1 MPVRA
6 LPRKTQTITAVE
18 VFITLAAFPLRAAD
32 YHVGEGQPYASI
44 GAVSWHTLVPGD
56 TVWIHWRATS
66 YREKWVIGLQGTQ
79 AAPISVRGVP
89 GPAGQLPV
97 IDGQN
102 ATTPA
107 PLNYWN
113 ENRSVIKLGGS
124 NTPNNTIAKWIVV
137 EGLDVRGAR
146 PPNTFTDDGGAVQT
160 YLNNA
165 AAIHVG
171 LGEHITI
178 RGCILRDCG
187 NGLFVSSAGT
197 DVSRD
202 ITIEGNY
209 IHSNGNSGSL
219 FEHNT
224 YTAAIGILYQYNRF
238 GPLLSGAGGN
248 NLKDRSAGLV
258 VRYNWIEG
266 GNRQLDLVDAEDST
280 LIRDDPAYHK
290 TDVYGNVLIEP
301 AGAGNR
307 QILHYGGDSG
317 TEPDYRKGDL
327 YFYHNTV
334 VSTRTDRTTLM
345 RLSTN
350 DEHCDARNNIV
361 YVTTPGTELEMI
373 DNTGV
378 LDLSRNW
385 MKPGWVDSFFGT
397 SGTVNDDGTSIETA
411 SPGFTNEAGQNF
423 GLTAGS
429 PCVNVAVALHP
440 AVLPGGAVIR
450 QYLKHQ
456 SSTARTMVGG
466 ASELGSFELQPAAC
480 AGDLDCDGDRDVA
493 DVPAFVLALL
503 DEVAYESAYVGCD
516 ALRADLNGDALQNG
530 KDISAFTN
538 AILSGICP

>member
-1 MPVRA
+1 MRVRP
-6 LPRKTQTITAVE
+6 LIRKAIIAAMV
-18 VFITLAAFPLRAAD
+18 VCSLAAYSLRAAD
-32 YHVGEGQPYASI
+32 YHVGDGQPYANI
-44 GAVSWHTLVPGD
+44 GAVAWHTLVPGD
-56 TVWIHWRATS
+56 TVWIHWRATP
-66 YREKWVIGLQGTQ
+66 YREKWVIGRQGTP

-113 ENRSVIKLGGS
+113 ENRSVIKIGGS

-137 EGLDVRGAR
+137 EGLDIRGAR
-146 PPNTFTDDGGAVQT
+146 PPNTFTNDSGAVET
-160 YLNNA
+160 YGLNA

-171 LGEHITI
+171 LGEDIII

-187 NGLFVSSAGT
+187 NGLFVTSFGS
-197 DVSRD
+197 DISRG
-202 ITIEGNY
+202 ITIEGNH

-238 GPLLSGAGGN
+238 GPLLSGASGN

-258 VRYNWIEG
+258 VRHNWIEG

-317 TEPDYRKGDL
+317 TEPDYRKGTL
-327 YFYHNTV
+327 YFYHNTM

-350 DEHCDARNNIV
+350 SENCDARNNIL
-361 YVTTPGTELEMI
+361 YVTTAGTELEMI
-373 DNTGV
+373 DDTGV
-378 LDLSRNW
+378 LNLSHNW
-385 MKPGWVDSFFGT
+385 IKPGWLDSFFGG

-411 SPGFTNEAGQNF
+411 SPGFVNVAGQDF
-423 GLTAGS
+423 SLAAGS
-429 PCVNVAVALHP
+429 PCVEAATALHP
-440 AVLPGGAVIR
+440 TVLPDGAVTR
-450 QYLKHQ
+450 QYVKHQ
-456 SSTARTMVGG
+456 SSEPRMVVGG
-466 ASELGSFELQPAAC
+466 ASDVGAFELQPAAC
-480 AGDLDCDGDRDVA
+480 DGDLDCDGDRDMA
-493 DVPAFVLALL
+493 DVPAFVLALV
-503 DEVAYESAYVGCD
+503 DENGFTATYAGCPISA
-516 ALRADLNGDALQNG
+516 ADLNGDSIWDGRDVADFVTLLLLG
-530 KDISAFTN
+530 A
-538 AILSGICP
+538 CP